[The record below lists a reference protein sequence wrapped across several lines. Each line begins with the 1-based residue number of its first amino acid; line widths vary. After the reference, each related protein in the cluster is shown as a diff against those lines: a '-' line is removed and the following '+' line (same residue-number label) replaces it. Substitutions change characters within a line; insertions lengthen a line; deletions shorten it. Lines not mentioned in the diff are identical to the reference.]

1 LPAGLGVNTISGLI
15 SGTATSTGTSN
26 VAITAS
32 NAGGTGTASLIL
44 TVVPPPP
51 AITSTNSAITTQG
64 SLFTYYITATNSPT
78 GFSATG
84 LPAGLGVNISSGL
97 ISGTATST
105 GTSNIALSASNAGGT
120 GTSSL
125 LLTILPPPP
134 VITSTTPVTATVGA
148 SFSFQITAT
157 NSPASYAASGLPS
170 GLILDATTGLIT
182 GTATATG
189 TSNVTISAIN
199 LGGTGSAMLT
209 LPVVTPYSTWQSSVF
224 TAAQL
229 ADPAIS
235 GDSADPAGD
244 AIPNLLKYALNLNP
258 FIVGDGGLPVASIVT
273 TGSGNYLTLTY
284 TQVLSATDITY
295 TVQVSTDL
303 QNWNS
308 GSGYTDPPVTSGSS
322 DGVIQLYNVQAAQ
335 PVDATPEQFIRLQV
349 TGP

>member
-1 LPAGLGVNTISGLI
+1 
-15 SGTATSTGTSN
+15 
-26 VAITAS
+26 
-32 NAGGTGTASLIL
+32 
-44 TVVPPPP
+44 
-51 AITSTNSAITTQG
+51 
-64 SLFTYYITATNSPT
+64 
-78 GFSATG
+78 